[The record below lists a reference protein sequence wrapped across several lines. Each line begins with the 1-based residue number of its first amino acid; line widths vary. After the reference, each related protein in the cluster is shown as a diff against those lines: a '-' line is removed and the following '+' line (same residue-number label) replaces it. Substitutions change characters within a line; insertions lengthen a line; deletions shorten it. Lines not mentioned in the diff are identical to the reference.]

1 MCGII
6 GITGR
11 ADAVDGVLD
20 GLERLEYRGYDSAGV
35 VVQNGDGLVSHK
47 RAGRLAVLRADLD
60 EQPLPDTDAGMG
72 HTRWATHGAAVDHNA
87 HPHSSPDGR
96 VQVIHNGIIENYEA
110 LRATLPDAT
119 FSSETDTEVVAHLVA
134 AEVAA
139 RGGPDADLLEAFRA
153 VVQRL
158 RGAYSLCVMSADH
171 PGEIVVAKHEAPLI
185 VAHADGVGYCASDV
199 AALIDH
205 SRDVAALL
213 DDQLARITPTGVQ
226 VVDVEGADAEPHRYH
241 VSWDVSAAEKG
252 GYEHFMLKEIHEQPD
267 AIRETLRDRLRA
279 GGPDGTGPPQ
289 LELDEC
295 RIDEAELGRID
306 KVYIVACGTSLYAG
320 MVAKYA
326 IEHWAGI
333 PVEVEVAS
341 EFRYRD
347 PILDPHTLVI
357 GMSQSGETTDTIA
370 ACAHARDQRAPV
382 LSIVNVVGS
391 TMAREA
397 DAVMYMHAGPEIA
410 VASTKCFVAMITV
423 GLLAGLYLGQ
433 QRGKVWPSEIAD
445 TLERLRGLPDSVAQV
460 LDLEPEIERLAAQW
474 KDVPYAMFIGRHVGL
489 PVAYEGALKLKEIS
503 YLHAEAFPAGEMK
516 HGPIAL
522 IEEGSLLVAIAPE
535 SHVFEKMV
543 SNIQEVRAR
552 GASVLAVGTAG
563 TAEALKAHAD
573 HVLVLPEPSHELAA
587 PVLAC
592 VPLQLFAYHI
602 AAARG
607 EDVDKP
613 RNLAKT
619 VTVE

>member
-11 ADAVDGVLD
+11 DDAVDGVLE

-35 VVQNGDGLVSHK
+35 VVQRDGALASHK
-47 RAGRLAVLRADLD
+47 RAGRLSVLREDLD
-60 EQPLPDTDAGMG
+60 ETPLPAAAMAMG

-87 HPHSSPDGR
+87 HPHASPDGR
-96 VQVIHNGIIENYEA
+96 VQVIHNGIIENYQE
-110 LRATLPDAT
+110 LRATLPDVE

-134 AEVAA
+134 AELDA
-139 RGGPDADLLEAFRA
+139 RGGADADLLDAFRT
-153 VVQRL
+153 VVGRL
-158 RGAYSLCVMSADH
+158 KGAFSLCLVSADH

-199 AALIDH
+199 AALIEH
-205 SRDVAALL
+205 TRDVAALH
-213 DDQLARITPTGVQ
+213 DGQLARLTPQGME
-226 VVDVEGADAEPHRYH
+226 VVDLDGQQAEPHRYH
-241 VSWDVSAAEKG
+241 VDWDVAAAEKA
-252 GYEHFMLKEIHEQPD
+252 GYDHFMLKEIHEQPD
-267 AIRETLRDRLRA
+267 AVRETLLDRLNVGPE
-279 GGPDGTGPPQ
+279 GGEPRLT
-289 LELDEC
+289 LDEC
-295 RIDEAELGRID
+295 RVDEAEFGRID
-306 KVYIVACGTSLYAG
+306 KVYIVACGTSMYAG
-320 MVAKYA
+320 MVTKYA

-370 ACAHARDQRAPV
+370 ACSHAKDQRAPV
-382 LSIVNVVGS
+382 LAVVNVVGS

-397 DAVMYMHAGPEIA
+397 DAVVYMHAGPEIA
-410 VASTKCFVAMITV
+410 VASTKCFVAMITA
-423 GLLAGLYLGQ
+423 GLLTGLYLGQ
-433 QRGKVWPSEIAD
+433 QRGKLWRSEIAD
-445 TLERLRGLPDSVAQV
+445 NLARLSALPGGIAQV
-460 LDLEPEIERLAAQW
+460 LELEPEIAEIARQW
-474 KDVPYAMFIGRHVGL
+474 AEVPYAMFIGRHVGL
-489 PVAYEGALKLKEIS
+489 PIAYEGALKLKEIS

-535 SHVFEKMV
+535 SHVFDKMV

-552 GASVLAVGTAG
+552 GASVLAIGTAG
-563 TAEALKAHAD
+563 TAETLKAHAD
-573 HVLVLPEPSHELAA
+573 HVLVVPEASHELAA
-587 PVLAC
+587 PVLAV
-592 VPLQLFAYHI
+592 VPLQLFAYYI
-602 AAARG
+602 AVARG

>member
-11 ADAVDGVLD
+11 DDAVVGVLD

-35 VVQNGDGLVSHK
+35 VVQTADGLTNHK
-47 RAGRLAVLRADLD
+47 RAGRLSVLRGDLD
-60 EQPLPDTDAGMG
+60 ESPLPSTSTSMG

-87 HPHSSPDGR
+87 HPHTSPDGR
-96 VQVIHNGIIENYEA
+96 IQVIHNGIIENYQE
-110 LRATLPDAT
+110 LRASLPDAEFT
-119 FSSETDTEVVAHLVA
+119 SETDTEVVAHLVA
-134 AEVAA
+134 DEVAA
-139 RGGPDADLLEAFRA
+139 QGGADADLLEAFRT
-153 VVQRL
+153 VVTGL
-158 RGAYSLCVMSADH
+158 KGAFSLCVMSADH

-205 SRDVAALL
+205 TRDVAALL
-213 DDQLARITPTGVQ
+213 DNQLARLTP
-226 VVDVEGADAEPHRYH
+226 EGMEFIDLDGAPAEPHRYH
-241 VSWDVSAAEKG
+241 VDWDVAAAEKG
-252 GYEHFMLKEIHEQPD
+252 GYDHFMLKEIHEQPD
-267 AIRETLRDRLRA
+267 AVRETLLDRLN
-279 GGPDGTGPPQ
+279 TGPEGGAPR
-289 LELDEC
+289 LTLDEC
-295 RIDEAELGRID
+295 RTDEAEFGRVD
-306 KVYIVACGTSLYAG
+306 KVYIVACGTSMYAG
-320 MVAKYA
+320 MVTKYA

-370 ACAHARDQRAPV
+370 ACNHAKDQRAPV
-382 LSIVNVVGS
+382 LAIVNVVGS

-397 DAVMYMHAGPEIA
+397 DAVIYMHAGPEIA
-410 VASTKCFVAMITV
+410 VASTKCFVAMITA
-423 GLLAGLYLGQ
+423 GLITGLYLGQ
-433 QRGKVWPSEIAD
+433 QRGKMWPSEIAD
-445 TLERLRGLPDSVAQV
+445 NLQRLSALPAGVAQV
-460 LDLEPEIERLAAQW
+460 LELEPEIAEIAKQW
-474 KDVPYAMFIGRHVGL
+474 SNVPYAMFIGRHVGL
-489 PVAYEGALKLKEIS
+489 PIAYEGALKLKEIS

-535 SHVFEKMV
+535 SHVFDKMV

-552 GASVLAVGTAG
+552 GASVLAIGTAG
-563 TAEALKAHAD
+563 TAETLKAHAD
-573 HVLVLPEPSHELAA
+573 HVLIVPEASHELAA
-587 PVLAC
+587 PILAC
-592 VPLQLFAYHI
+592 VPLQLFAYYI
-602 AAARG
+602 AVARG